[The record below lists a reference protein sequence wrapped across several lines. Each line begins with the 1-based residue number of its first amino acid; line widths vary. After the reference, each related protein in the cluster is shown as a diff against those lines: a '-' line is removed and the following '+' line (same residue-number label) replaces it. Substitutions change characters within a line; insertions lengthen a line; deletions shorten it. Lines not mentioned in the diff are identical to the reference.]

1 MTLRG
6 MTWDHPRA
14 YLGLEAFA
22 QARPDLPSVVW
33 DRQSLA
39 DFEAHPIDDLAVRYD
54 LMVVDHPG
62 LGTATATGAL
72 LPWEDVIGAEDLARW
87 RDVSIGASAAS
98 YVLDDRTW
106 ALPIDAAAQV
116 ALYRPDRLDE
126 VPDRWEDVPEYA
138 ADHPVALCLGGPH
151 ALLALLALCS
161 ATQAHDGELLDPEA
175 AVAAVDLLR
184 KVWAVADRE
193 VSLLNPIGVHE
204 ALATGDGPVWCP
216 LAYGYVSYARR
227 DEGVALAF
235 ADAPGW
241 LGGSLLSVLGGTGLA
256 VSARAYGDPA
266 VEQWTCGFLADEV
279 QTALVPAA
287 GGQPAHGDV
296 WRSGPVDDHWGGFY
310 SSTARTLEHAWVRP
324 RVPGWIHLQDEG
336 SAVVRDSITGA
347 GDPHAAVDHL
357 NRAYRDLAVRL
368 GG

>member
-1 MTLRG
+1 
-6 MTWDHPRA
+6 
-14 YLGLEAFA
+14 
-22 QARPDLPSVVW
+22 
-33 DRQSLA
+33 
-39 DFEAHPIDDLAVRYD
+39 
-54 LMVVDHPG
+54 MVVDHPG

-72 LPWEDVIGAEDLARW
+72 LAWEDVVNAGELARW
-87 RDVSIGASAAS
+87 RDSAVGASGAS
-98 YVLDDRTW
+98 YVLGGRTW

-116 ALYRPDRLDE
+116 ALYRPDLVDG
-126 VPDRWEDVPEYA
+126 VPDRWEDVPGYA

-161 ATQAHDGELLDPEA
+161 TTQAPDGELLDPGA

-184 KVWAVADRE
+184 KAWAVADRE

-204 ALATGDGPVWCP
+204 ALATGGGPVWCP
-216 LAYGYVSYARR
+216 LAYGYVSYARP

-241 LGGSLLSVLGGTGLA
+241 RGGSPLSVLGGTGLA

-266 VEQWTCGFLADEV
+266 VEQWTRAFLTDDV
-279 QTALVPAA
+279 QTALVTAA

-296 WRSGPVDDHWGGFY
+296 WRSGSVDDHWGGFY

-324 RVPGWIHLQDEG
+324 RVPGWIDLQDEG
-336 SAVVRDSITGA
+336 SSVVRDCVTGA
-347 GDPHAAVDHL
+347 GDPHAAVGHL
-357 NRAYRDLAVRL
+357 NRAYRDLAVSL